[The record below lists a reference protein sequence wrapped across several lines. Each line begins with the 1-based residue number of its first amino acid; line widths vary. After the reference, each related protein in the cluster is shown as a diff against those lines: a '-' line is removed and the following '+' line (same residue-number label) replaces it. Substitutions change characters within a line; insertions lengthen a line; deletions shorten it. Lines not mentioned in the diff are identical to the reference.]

1 MLIVSR
7 VSGCCVILLIVKRQ
21 RRKRRAEMASKAKG
35 GKKKVERASS
45 NVFAMFDQKQI
56 QEFKEAFGII
66 DVDKDQ
72 TISEADIAAT
82 WQSLGKNVS
91 AADVASMAKVRH
103 SLPYQ
108 TLNPSSTS
116 ISPPPPP
123 PPAVHIGLT
132 SFKFSSDV
140 HMFIYSSLFC
150 SIKLKYLLT
159 FVAAMIHF
167 LNKVPCYMM
176 I

>member
-1 MLIVSR
+1 
-7 VSGCCVILLIVKRQ
+7 
-21 RRKRRAEMASKAKG
+21 MASKAKG

-103 SLPYQ
+103 SLIYQ

-116 ISPPPPP
+116 HFNPPPPYP
-123 PPAVHIGLT
+123 YRLQILQSVFL
-132 SFKFSSDV
+132 
-140 HMFIYSSLFC
+140 C
-150 SIKLKYLLT
+150 SHVYLL
-159 FVAAMIHF
+159 FPILLNQSKISHNFRSSNDPF
-167 LNKVPCYMM
+167 LNKFSCYMM